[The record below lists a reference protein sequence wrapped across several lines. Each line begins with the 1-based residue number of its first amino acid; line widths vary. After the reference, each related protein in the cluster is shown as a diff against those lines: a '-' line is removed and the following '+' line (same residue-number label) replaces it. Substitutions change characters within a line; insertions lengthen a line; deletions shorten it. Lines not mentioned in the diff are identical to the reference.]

1 MWRACFCESE
11 AAADY
16 TKEENADFLISNT
29 NAAEMDQHGWTRT
42 WTNAMEVDPKLV
54 CLRCPAR
61 QLALRLLYYGD
72 GASESESVQGAS
84 EHDAFMACNPS
95 LAKMMTAA
103 TFRKG
108 QRGHVDLLMQVDN
121 DVNFFAS
128 EMLFQVMNFNVDNGR
143 PGVIVGANGPSFLQ
157 MAPDDNRIRKA
168 RVMTFW
174 PAESY
179 AKIVRARRGRD
190 LVKKPFGVDGAVPTF
205 IIESRSMSQSRGT
218 MLETMDDW
226 MKGGV
231 MEAWLVDPI
240 VVDFDRLRTGRADDV
255 LPTFGTVDIYV
266 RNPTTGSYT
275 VETLANRPKSVR
287 SSTAL
292 PGFVMDFQKIWSEAM
307 TSPYRQQ

>member
-1 MWRACFCESE
+1 
-11 AAADY
+11 
-16 TKEENADFLISNT
+16 
-29 NAAEMDQHGWTRT
+29 
-42 WTNAMEVDPKLV
+42 
-54 CLRCPAR
+54 
-61 QLALRLLYYGD
+61 
-72 GASESESVQGAS
+72 
-84 EHDAFMACNPS
+84 
-95 LAKMMTAA
+95 
-103 TFRKG
+103 
-108 QRGHVDLLMQVDN
+108 
-121 DVNFFAS
+121 
-128 EMLFQVMNFNVDNGR
+128 
-143 PGVIVGANGPSFLQ
+143 
-157 MAPDDNRIRKA
+157 
-168 RVMTFW
+168 
-174 PAESY
+174 
-179 AKIVRARRGRD
+179 
-190 LVKKPFGVDGAVPTF
+190 VKKPFGVDGAVPTF